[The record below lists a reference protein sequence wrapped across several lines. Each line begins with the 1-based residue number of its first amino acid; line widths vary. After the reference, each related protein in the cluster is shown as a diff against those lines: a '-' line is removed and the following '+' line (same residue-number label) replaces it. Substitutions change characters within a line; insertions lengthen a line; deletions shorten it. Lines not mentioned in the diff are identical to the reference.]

1 MVKITQ
7 NSWLGGQLDWE
18 MAGRQDVDKYKIGA
32 TELHNFLP
40 LRRGSFI
47 KRPGTDFICGME
59 DAFLSVGKKF
69 RMIPFSY
76 LKDSG
81 FVLVIREGHCRAYR
95 TSSLKGFTD
104 LAGPGSCA
112 DVVNYKNIPYKSDE
126 LSEICYCQ
134 CGDIVYLAHQ
144 NHPPAEIRHTIDSS
158 GNHRFTFQTCPINS
172 NIQPPQVASCSIRR
186 AYVAKAYRGGIH
198 YEKYAASVIVLD
210 AATGGEIES
219 SLSSILGSD
228 STVANQD
235 YLEGKEEDGKK
246 EFSLWNGTS
255 YYLPWTESQVHTIAV
270 KTLAAHKNV
279 KEVRLYKDSGGTWG
293 LIASQRNSDGVW
305 NGAQTFTFK
314 DNNIVPDTSVTP
326 IEKELVFNSPGE
338 YPGAVAV
345 YQQRLIWGSTRNNP
359 ARVWLSRSGDFY
371 QYQAHRSLQV
381 DDPIDFILPITR
393 FAKINFIVELRKLIM
408 FSDACEWLVGSNSDT
423 SGVTFETIMATA
435 HSYIGCSRRLPP
447 IICNN
452 SVLFAERTGQAVR
465 EYQYQIEGDIY
476 GGTDI
481 SVFSSSIFDEKEIVD
496 WTYQQHPNSTIWC
509 VLSDG
514 SMASLT
520 FMKDQKVCAWATHSL
535 GGGGLARGISTT
547 YALFGNTGGNQD
559 TEEILIAVERGGKI
573 VLERMRPFCREVDNA
588 SNCVVMDGVRSTS
601 VQETVK
607 TEGVCQVDGADA
619 IGFPFTSRMTSV
631 HPVLGSDVGNAQFD
645 IKNVQYVHLRL
656 QNSVGGS
663 VRAIDMPVEQAS
675 PLVKT
680 MIPDTDADGNLSF
693 AKIDERVLLEGSNN
707 RDGRVVIEQD
717 APWPFQVLLME
728 CDIEVEEGGQR

>member
-1 MVKITQ
+1 MVKTTQ

-32 TELHNFLP
+32 TELFNFLP
-40 LRRGSFI
+40 MRRGSI
-47 KRPGTDFICGME
+47 VKRPGTDHIC
-59 DAFLSVGKKF
+59 DVSHYLSPSQKF
-69 RMIPFSY
+69 RILPFSY
-76 LKDSG
+76 LKDLG
-81 FVLVIREGHCRAYR
+81 FVLVFKDGAARVYCCQNRIP
-95 TSSLKGFTD
+95 GFTD
-104 LAGPGSCA
+104 CGSGSYV
-112 DVVNYKNIPYKSDE
+112 DVVADDVIGYAGDE
-126 LSEICYCQ
+126 LDEMCYCQ
-134 CGDIVYLAHQ
+134 CGDVVYIAHQ
-144 NHPPAEIRHTIDSS
+144 NHPPAEVRHAFDED
-158 GNHRFTFQTCPINS
+158 GRHVFTFQNCPVNA
-172 NIQPPQVASCSIRR
+172 NVEPPSVTRCTIRR
-186 AYVAKAYRGGIH
+186 AYVAKGFRGGIH
-198 YEKYAASVIVLD
+198 YEKYAASVVVLD
-210 AATGGEIES
+210 KATGGEIES
-219 SLSSILGSD
+219 PISAVYGKDASVTTQTS
-228 STVANQD
+228 
-235 YLEGKEEDGKK
+235 YEGKEESGKMDYS
-246 EFSLWNGTS
+246 EWAGTS
-255 YYLPWTESQVHTIAV
+255 YYLPWTESQVHTITV
-270 KTLAAHKNV
+270 ETKESHIGV

-293 LIASQRNSDGVW
+293 LIASQRNADGVW
-305 NGAQTFTFK
+305 DGKKSFTFK

-326 IEKELVFNSPGE
+326 VEKEIVFDGEGE
-338 YPGAVAV
+338 YPGTVSV

-423 SGVTFETIMATA
+423 SGITFETIMATA

-447 IICNN
+447 LICNN
-452 SVLFAERTGQAVR
+452 SILYAERTGQAVR

-496 WTYQQHPNSTIWC
+496 WTYQQHPNSTVWC

-520 FMKDQKVCAWATHSL
+520 YMKDQRVCAWATHAL
-535 GGGGLARGISTT
+535 GGGGRVRGIATT
-547 YALFGNTGGNQD
+547 HALFGGAGGNRN
-559 TEEILIAVERGGKI
+559 TEEVVVAVERGDAV
-573 VLERMRPFCREVDNA
+573 VLERFRPFCRETDRPE
-588 SNCVVMDGVRSTS
+588 NCVVLDGARR
-601 VQETVK
+601 
-607 TEGVCQVDGADA
+607 GLVDGLDQVKGVEMSGYRFA
-619 IGFPFTSRMTSV
+619 SRMTSV

-645 IKNVQYVHLRL
+645 VKNVQYVHLRL

-675 PLVKT
+675 TLVETK
-680 MIPDTDADGNLSF
+680 IPDADPDGNLSF

-707 RDGRVVIEQD
+707 RDGRVVVEQD
-717 APWPFQVLLME
+717 APWPFQILLME